1 MLFNSLKFA
10 LFFFLVIGSYSFV
23 PRKFRVVHL
32 LFASLLFY
40 MSWNVKYVLLMLTS
54 IVITYVCGLLISI
67 AKNDHS
73 GIRTKK
79 CIVAVTFSINLLI
92 LILFKY
98 FNFFIDKINS
108 ILTTFSLPV
117 IGVQFNV
124 LLPVGISFYTFQALG
139 YIIDVYRGDVEAEK
153 NFFKY
158 ALFVSFFPQLVA
170 GPIERSKNLLSQID
184 RVSQI
189 EIYRDRDVISGAILM
204 LWGYF
209 MKMAVADRAA
219 ILVNTVYDYY
229 WLHGFFG
236 LTIATCFFALQI
248 YCDFASYSIIAT
260 GAARILGFTLME
272 NFNAPY
278 FARSVREFWQRW
290 HISLSTWFRDYLY
303 IPLGGN
309 RVSAKQKHINTA
321 IVFTVSGL
329 WHGASLH
336 FIAWGMIWGLFIIS
350 GNVTK
355 KWRDMISAKIG
366 IKQDCFSFHSGQC
379 ILTFILTCFAW
390 IFFRAQSI
398 NDALIIVKRMATER
412 DMWSF
417 FNGTIYNLG
426 LSRQELNI
434 LLISMVVVFLVDL
447 IRFKKNKTIDVFI
460 LEQNLWFQWIVVI
473 AMVLF
478 IFVFGVYGFGFDPQQ
493 FIYFQF

>member
-10 LFFFLVIGSYSFV
+10 LFFFLVLLLYPVV
-23 PRKFRVVHL
+23 PRKFRVLYL
-32 LFASLLFY
+32 LFVSLLFY

-54 IVITYVCGLLISI
+54 IVITYVSSILISI
-67 AKNDHS
+67 AKNDRL
-73 GIRTKK
+73 GVRRKK
-79 CIVAVTFSINLLI
+79 CIVAVAFTMNLLI

-98 FNFFIDKINS
+98 FNFFIERINS
-108 ILTTFSLPV
+108 LLTAFSLPV
-117 IGVQFNV
+117 IGMQFNV

-139 YIIDVYRGDVEAEK
+139 YIIDVYRGDVEVEK

-184 RVSQI
+184 KIPQTK
-189 EIYRDRDVISGAILM
+189 IYRYEDIISGSILM

-209 MKMAVADRAA
+209 MKMVVADRAA
-219 ILVNTVYDYY
+219 ILVNTVYDSY
-229 WLHGFFG
+229 WLHGLFG
-236 LTIATCFFALQI
+236 LAIATCFFALQI
-248 YCDFASYSIIAT
+248 YCDFASYSTIAA
-260 GAARILGFTLME
+260 GAARILGFKLME

-278 FARSVREFWQRW
+278 FARSVSEFWRRW

-309 RVSAKQKHINTA
+309 RVSEGQKNINTA
-321 IVFTVSGL
+321 IVFAVSGL

-336 FIAWGMIWGLFIIS
+336 FIAWGMTWGFYIILS
-350 GNVTK
+350 NITK
-355 KWRDMISAKIG
+355 KWRNMISARIR
-366 IKQDCFSFHSGQC
+366 IRQDCFSFRFGQC
-379 ILTFILTCFAW
+379 LWTFILTCFAW

-398 NDALIIVKRMATER
+398 NDAFIIIERMATER

-417 FNGTIYNLG
+417 FNGTIYKLG

-434 LLISMVVVFLVDL
+434 LLISMAVVFLVDL
-447 IRFKKNKTIDVFI
+447 IRYKKNKTIDVFI
-460 LEQNLWFQWIVVI
+460 LEQNLWFQWVVVI

-478 IFVFGVYGFGFDPQQ
+478 IFIFGIYGFGFDPQQ